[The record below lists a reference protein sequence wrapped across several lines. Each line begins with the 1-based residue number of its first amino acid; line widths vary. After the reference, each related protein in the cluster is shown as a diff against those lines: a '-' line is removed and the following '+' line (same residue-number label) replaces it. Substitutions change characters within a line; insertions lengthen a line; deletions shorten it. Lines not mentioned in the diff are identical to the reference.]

1 MSKSRQW
8 LVKNAVMA
16 WLVNYAE
23 KEAGELTKDYQ
34 ALYNQLDFEYV
45 AKDEQPITT
54 ETRKR
59 GRAAKR
65 QRTKKATGNPA
76 SPEEIQTTNQ
86 EIDLPALI
94 EQEEN
99 LR

>member
-1 MSKSRQW
+1 MSSKSRQW

-45 AKDEQPITT
+45 EKDEQPTTT

-59 GRAAKR
+59 GRPAKKA
-65 QRTKKATGNPA
+65 RTKETSSTETSKEK
-76 SPEEIQTTNQ
+76 SKTT
-86 EIDLPALI
+86 
-94 EQEEN
+94 
-99 LR
+99 

>member
-1 MSKSRQW
+1 MAKSRQW

-59 GRAAKR
+59 GRPAIR
-65 QRTKKATGNPA
+65 QRTKNASSDPA
-76 SPEEIQTTNQ
+76 SPDEHETTNQ
-86 EIDLPALI
+86 AP
-94 EQEEN
+94 
-99 LR
+99 